1 MDLWRYCTAEK
12 WQEFLVSLDL
22 LGGVPADRAA
32 YLRCLYA
39 LSNHPEA
46 HYRTLSVPK
55 RGGGRRTLREPDALL
70 KKVQKNILRHIL
82 AGAPVSEY
90 ACAYRKGTGVRQNA
104 AIHLG
109 QPMILKLDIHDFF
122 RQHHISHGDVER
134 VSRHPVSACG
144 GHDAHQSLLFPGCP
158 SPGGAH
164 VGCDLQPGDGALR
177 PPHGSVV

>member
-1 MDLWRYCTAEK
+1 MRYGTSAYLMESFSSIASDFPRRNGDGSVAVLYGGK

-109 QPMILKLDIHDFF
+109 QPMILKLDIHDFSAA
-122 RQHHISHGDVER
+122 SH
-134 VSRHPVSACG
+134 
-144 GHDAHQSLLFPGCP
+144 FPW
-158 SPGGAH
+158 
-164 VGCDLQPGDGALR
+164 
-177 PPHGSVV
+177 